1 MSKHTKVLTGALLAL
16 FFLIVGSSLRAQ
28 NLQEMAKKEGK
39 VVYYTTMNMTETVKL
54 VNGFK
59 KKYPFMN
66 VETFRTGDEALIS
79 KIETEARLGKHLWD
93 VLSITGFTGYHLFQK
108 GFFAKYDSPERRFI
122 MDGSKDKE
130 GYWTSNYTNSHIVVY
145 NTELV
150 PKEQAPKKWEDLLD
164 PKWKGKMAL
173 DAKDFEWFANM
184 LRFMGEEKG
193 LAFMKKLGAQDLRIQ
208 SGHTLLTQLVAAG
221 ELSIGVSMYGHR
233 VEQMKKLGAPLEW
246 VGMNPVVLN
255 LHPVALSAHASNTN
269 AGKLLI
275 DYLLSKD
282 AAQIIR
288 SLSRIPDRT
297 DVLPDP
303 PRLIKGVPILPS
315 DLTLVKDYNR
325 YVKLYRE
332 IFLSQ

>member
-1 MSKHTKVLTGALLAL
+1 MSKHGKVLTVAL
-16 FFLIVGSSLRAQ
+16 FALSFLIVGSSLRAQ
-28 NLQEMAKKEGK
+28 SLEEKAKKEGR
-39 VVYYTTMNMTETVKL
+39 VTYYTTMNMSETIKL

-59 KKYPFMN
+59 KKYPFMK
-66 VETFRTGDEALIS
+66 VETFRSGDEALIS
-79 KIETEARLGKHLWD
+79 KVETEARLGRHLWD
-93 VLSITGFTGYHLFQK
+93 VMSITGFAGYHLFQK
-108 GFFAKYDSPERRFI
+108 GFFAKYDSPERRSI

-145 NTELV
+145 NTQLV
-150 PKEQAPKKWEDLLD
+150 PKDQAPKTWEDLLD

-184 LRFMGEEKG
+184 LKFMGEEKG
-193 LAFMKKLGAQDLRIQ
+193 LAFMKKLAAQELRIQ
-208 SGHTLLTQLVAAG
+208 AGHTLLTQLVAAG
-221 ELSIGVSMYGHR
+221 ELSIGISMYGHR

-255 LHPVALSAHASNTN
+255 LHPIALSAHASKVN

-303 PRLIKGVPILPS
+303 PGLIKGVPILAS
-315 DLTLVKDYNR
+315 DLRLVKDYNR

>member
-1 MSKHTKVLTGALLAL
+1 MSKHSKRLIVSLFTL
-16 FFLIVGSSLRAQ
+16 FFLIVAGFVRAQ
-28 NLQEMAKKEGK
+28 SLAERAKKEGK
-39 VVYYTTMNMTETVKL
+39 VVYYTTMNMSEATKL
-54 VNGFK
+54 INGFK
-59 KKYPFMN
+59 KKYPFIK
-66 VETFRTGDEALIS
+66 VETFRAGDEALIG
-79 KIETEARLGKHLWD
+79 KVETEARLGRHLWD
-93 VLSITGFTGYHLFQK
+93 VISITGFAGYHLFQK

-122 MDGSKDKE
+122 MDGSKDKK

-145 NTELV
+145 NTALV
-150 PKEQAPKKWEDLLD
+150 PKDQAPKKWEDLLD
-164 PKWKGKMAL
+164 PKWKGKIAL

-184 LRFMGEEKG
+184 LKFMGEEKG
-193 LAFMKKLGAQDLRIQ
+193 LAFMKKLAAQDLRIQ
-208 SGHTLLTQLVAAG
+208 AGHTLLTQLVAAG
-221 ELSIGVSMYGHR
+221 ELSLAVAMYGHR

-255 LHPVALSAHASNTN
+255 LHPIALSAHVSNPN

-282 AAQIIR
+282 AARIIR

-303 PRLIKGVPILPS
+303 PGLIQGVPILPS

-332 IFLSQ
+332 ICLSQ